1 MVRAVTRLVTKLAS
15 GSEGVYK
22 IVARAARGGNHVF
35 RAEVKCED
43 TGVRLVAEE
52 NTRFYG
58 SRVVSH
64 RPEASKES
72 TPQDDVPAYR
82 ASEE

>member
-1 MVRAVTRLVTKLAS
+1 MIFQPIPKLAS
-15 GSEGVYK
+15 GSEVVYK
-22 IVARAARGGNHVF
+22 IVARATRGGNHVF

-43 TGVRLVAEE
+43 AGVRLVAEE

-58 SRVVSH
+58 SQTVSQ
-64 RPEASKES
+64 RSEASSKS

-82 ASEE
+82 TPEK